1 MIDLR
6 VQDGRGTHAHPCD
19 AILFDMDG
27 TLVDSTACVE
37 STWHAWATRN
47 GIDPAA
53 VLAVS
58 HGRQNS
64 EVLRLVAPHLD
75 TPDEHARMEADE
87 EACREGIVAVPGAA
101 EILAALTPGTWA
113 VVTSAWRRL
122 AEIRMGCAGLPLP
135 EVLITSDLVTRSKPS
150 PDGYLA
156 AAAALGVEPA
166 RCVVIEDAPAGIEA
180 GQAAGM
186 TVVGVTTTFPR
197 DRLDC
202 ELVIPDLRAL
212 TIGRRP

>member
-1 MIDLR
+1 MQLR
-6 VQDGRGTHAHPCD
+6 VRGSDDIRILPCD

-27 TLVDSTACVE
+27 TLVDSTACVV
-37 STWHAWATRN
+37 STWRAWATRH
-47 GIDPAA
+47 GIEPEA

-58 HGRQNS
+58 HGRQNG

-75 TPDEHARMEADE
+75 TPEEHARMERDE
-87 EACREGIVAVPGAA
+87 EACRDGIVAVPGAT
-101 EILAALTPGTWA
+101 EILAALPPDCWA

-122 AEIRMGCAGLPLP
+122 AEIRMGCASLPLP
-135 EVLITSDLVTRSKPS
+135 EVLITSDLIPQSKPD
-150 PDGYLA
+150 PAGYLA
-156 AAAALGVEPA
+156 AAEALGIEPA

-186 TVVGVTTTFPR
+186 TVIGVATTFPR

-212 TIGRRP
+212 AI